1 MKKTM
6 LMLVMVGVALTACD
20 KKEDSGFQWRP
31 DVLFPIQGI
40 DLPTQVATARG
51 TLKYANGQQQRMTA
65 KEVTKRYLEIYPD
78 VAWHTTNDEGSK
90 GFLYVPPEYVDTAN
104 ARFMMASGY
113 IIWEDGSIGK
123 DFIYNYDNYFV
134 DCHTG
139 DTIAYIP
146 NSAIESARE
155 RILALHAEGRYDEI
169 YELFQDAFVFYP
181 CTGQEYKDIVANG
194 GN

>member
-1 MKKTM
+1 MRKTIF
-6 LMLVMVGVALTACD
+6 LLAMVGVVLTACD
-20 KKEDSGFQWRP
+20 KKDNGGFQWRP

-40 DLPTQVATARG
+40 DQPVRVATARG
-51 TLKYANGQQQRMTA
+51 TLKFANGQQRMTA

-78 VAWHTTNDEGSK
+78 VEWHTTHENGGK
-90 GFLYVPPEYVDTAN
+90 GYLGVPPEYVDTAN

-123 DFIYNYDNYFV
+123 DFIYNHDNYFV
-134 DCHTG
+134 DTHTG

-155 RILALHAEGRYDEI
+155 RIIELHAQERYDEI

-181 CTGQEYKDIVANG
+181 CTSEEYKQIVANG